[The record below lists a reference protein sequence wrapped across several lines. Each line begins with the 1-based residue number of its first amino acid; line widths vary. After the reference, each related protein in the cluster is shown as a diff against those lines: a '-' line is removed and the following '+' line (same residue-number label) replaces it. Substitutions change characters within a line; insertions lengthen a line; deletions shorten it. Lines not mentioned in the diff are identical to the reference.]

1 MEKAELDSTSDNRQ
15 EQNLELQKQQRS
27 EKSKTIILTLVLS
40 FFFIGGFGTWGYY
53 YLFGPKSASNLNL
66 PSSEE
71 VEAAEKSSG
80 IEIFKPTIE
89 VPKTEIQR
97 RLNVMHEYWNGRLGY
112 DQWNNYKVVTH
123 TSELK
128 KVKIDIQDKIL
139 PYVAGPLQTDIEDAI
154 GKIERSIETNSV
166 EPLKGV
172 HRIFH
177 DLDITLNDYQ
187 DASDFWEVTET
198 YEWYQKNAV
207 E

>member
-1 MEKAELDSTSDNRQ
+1 MGNGELDRTANTRQ
-15 EQNLELQKQQRS
+15 VQDKKLPKPQGS

-40 FFFIGGFGTWGYY
+40 IFLIGGAGTVGYY
-53 YLFGPKSASNLNL
+53 YLFGAKSSSSLNL
-66 PSSEE
+66 PTTEE

-112 DQWNNYKVVTH
+112 DQWTSYKVGTH

-128 KVKIDIQDKIL
+128 KVENDIREKIL
-139 PYVAGPLQTDIEDAI
+139 PYVGGPLQTDIENAV
-154 GKIERSIETNSV
+154 GKIERSIETKSV

-177 DLDITLNDYQ
+177 DLDITLNDYS

-198 YEWYQKNAV
+198 YKWYQKNAV
-207 E
+207 Q

>member
-1 MEKAELDSTSDNRQ
+1 MVNGELHRTDSTRQ
-15 EQNLELQKQQRS
+15 EQDTKLPKQQGS

-40 FFFIGGFGTWGYY
+40 FFLIGGAGTLGYY
-53 YLFGPKSASNLNL
+53 YLFGAKSASDVNL
-66 PSSEE
+66 PTTEE

-80 IEIFKPTIE
+80 VEIFKPTIE

-112 DQWNNYKVVTH
+112 DQWTSYKVGTH

-128 KVKIDIQDKIL
+128 RIENNIREKIL
-139 PYVAGPLQTDIEDAI
+139 PYVGGPLQTDIENAI
-154 GKIERSIETNSV
+154 GKIERSIETKSV

-177 DLDITLNDYQ
+177 DLDITLNDYS

-198 YEWYQKNAV
+198 YKWYQKNAV
-207 E
+207 Q